1 MGEISET
8 VRLYI
13 EDSDI
18 LEDKA
23 PEISNTLET
32 NIKNVIGPGSP
43 AGYDTGHLH
52 DSVVADYAVGQSMA
66 VVRGW
71 YSADYGQYWY
81 RWKGGVDFLNQG
93 LEDTLALYR

>member
-1 MGEISET
+1 MGEIT
-8 VRLYI
+8 DYVTLYI
-13 EDSDI
+13 EQSDI

-23 PEISNTLET
+23 EEISVDLEK
-32 NIKNVIGPGSP
+32 NIQEVIGPGQV
-43 AGYDTGHLH
+43 GYDTGHLH

>member
-1 MGEISET
+1 MGELT
-8 VRLYI
+8 DYVTLYI
-13 EDSDI
+13 EQSDI

-23 PEISNTLET
+23 EEISVDLEK
-32 NIKNVIGPGSP
+32 NIQEVIGPGNV
-43 AGYDTGHLH
+43 GYDTGHLH

>member
-1 MGEISET
+1 MGEIT
-8 VRLYI
+8 DYVTLYI
-13 EDSDI
+13 EQSDI

-23 PEISNTLET
+23 EEISVDLEK
-32 NIKNVIGPGSP
+32 NIQEVIGPGKV
-43 AGYDTGHLH
+43 GYDTGHLH

>member
-1 MGEISET
+1 MGEIT
-8 VRLYI
+8 DYVTLYI
-13 EDSDI
+13 EQSDI

-23 PEISNTLET
+23 EEISVDLEK
-32 NIKNVIGPGSP
+32 NIQEVIGPGQV
-43 AGYDTGHLH
+43 GYDTGHLH
-52 DSVVADYAVGQSMA
+52 DSIVADYAVGQSMA

-93 LEDTLALYR
+93 LEDTLTLYR

>member
-1 MGEISET
+1 MGEIT
-8 VRLYI
+8 DYVTLYI
-13 EDSDI
+13 EQSDI

-23 PEISNTLET
+23 EEISVDLEK
-32 NIKNVIGPGSP
+32 NIQEVIGPGQV
-43 AGYDTGHLH
+43 GYDTGHLH
-52 DSVVADYAVGQSMA
+52 NSVITNYAVGQSMA
-66 VVRGW
+66 VIRGW

>member
-1 MGEISET
+1 MGDIT
-8 VRLYI
+8 DYVTLYI
-13 EDSDI
+13 EQSDI

-23 PEISNTLET
+23 EEISVDLEK
-32 NIKNVIGPGSP
+32 NIQEVIGPGNV
-43 AGYDTGHLH
+43 GYDTGHLH

>member
-1 MGEISET
+1 MGEIT
-8 VRLYI
+8 DYVTLYI
-13 EDSDI
+13 EQSDI

-23 PEISNTLET
+23 EEISVDLEK
-32 NIKNVIGPGSP
+32 NIQEVIGPGQV
-43 AGYDTGHLH
+43 GYDTGHLH

-93 LEDTLALYR
+93 LEDTLSLYR

>member
-1 MGEISET
+1 MGEIT
-8 VRLYI
+8 DYVTLYI
-13 EDSDI
+13 EQSDI

-23 PEISNTLET
+23 EEISVDLEK
-32 NIKNVIGPGSP
+32 NIQEVIGPGNV
-43 AGYDTGHLH
+43 GYDTGHLH

-71 YSADYGQYWY
+71 YSADYGQYWH

>member
-1 MGEISET
+1 MGEIT
-8 VRLYI
+8 DYVTLYI
-13 EDSDI
+13 EQSDI

-23 PEISNTLET
+23 EEISVDLEK
-32 NIKNVIGPGSP
+32 NIQEVIGPGKV
-43 AGYDTGHLH
+43 GYDTGHLH
-52 DSVVADYAVGQSMA
+52 DNIITNYAVGQSMA
-66 VVRGW
+66 VVMGW

>member
-1 MGEISET
+1 MGEIT
-8 VRLYI
+8 DYVTLYI
-13 EDSDI
+13 EQSDI

-23 PEISNTLET
+23 EEISVDLEK
-32 NIKNVIGPGSP
+32 NIQEVIGPGQV
-43 AGYDTGHLH
+43 GYDTGRLH
-52 DSVVADYAVGQSMA
+52 NSVITNYAVGQSMA

>member
-1 MGEISET
+1 MGEIT
-8 VRLYI
+8 DYVTLYI
-13 EDSDI
+13 EQSDI

-23 PEISNTLET
+23 EEISVDLEK
-32 NIKNVIGPGSP
+32 NIQEVIGPGNV
-43 AGYDTGHLH
+43 GYDTGHLH

>member
-1 MGEISET
+1 MGEIT
-8 VRLYI
+8 DYVTLYI
-13 EDSDI
+13 EQSDI

-23 PEISNTLET
+23 EEISVDLEK
-32 NIKNVIGPGSP
+32 NIQEVIGPGQV
-43 AGYDTGHLH
+43 GYDTGHLH

-66 VVRGW
+66 VIRGW

>member
-1 MGEISET
+1 MGEIT
-8 VRLYI
+8 DYVTLYI
-13 EDSDI
+13 EQSDI

-23 PEISNTLET
+23 EEISVDLEK
-32 NIKNVIGPGSP
+32 NIQEVIGPGQV
-43 AGYDTGHLH
+43 GYDTGHLH
-52 DSVVADYAVGQSMA
+52 NSVITNYAVGQSMA

>member
-1 MGEISET
+1 MGEIT
-8 VRLYI
+8 DYVTLYI
-13 EDSDI
+13 EQSDI

-23 PEISNTLET
+23 EEISVDLEK
-32 NIKNVIGPGSP
+32 NIQEVIGPGQV
-43 AGYDTGHLH
+43 GYDTGHLH

-81 RWKGGVDFLNQG
+81 RWKGGVDFLDEG
-93 LEDTLALYR
+93 LKETVALYK